1 MLKSQ
6 TTGEKPAGLM
16 VKSVK
21 SKQPLGIGVSRVSR
35 VSRVS
40 LLCGSSLFP
49 NGKPMDF
56 QSYGG
61 LLDIDGD
68 TDEVH

>member
-21 SKQPLGIGVSRVSR
+21 SKQPLGIGVSR

>member
-1 MLKSQ
+1 
-6 TTGEKPAGLM
+6 M

-21 SKQPLGIGVSRVSR
+21 SKQPLGIG

-68 TDEVH
+68 TDEVHQNKF